1 MPYVDDRI
9 VYDADS
15 HVMELEGWLSGYADP
30 GVRDALRPLF
40 LEGAGA
46 FVRETIAKAEQR
58 RDDAAAMAA
67 LEADIMHDKGW
78 LGLGAFDPE
87 QRSRALDHLG
97 FAAQLV
103 FSTFAPTQFEG
114 KDLELLYGGTQAHNR
129 AMADFCAHDA
139 RLLPVAYVP
148 WGPPDLTLQLAQEA
162 IDLDSA
168 AILVPSVPPRDG
180 NSPTH
185 PDYHPFWALLE
196 ESDVPFVLHIGGGG
210 RLTRPAFHR
219 NGIPVTDFLGGGEN
233 IRAKDYIGISH
244 PPEMFL
250 AAMVFDGILEK
261 FPGLRGGSIE
271 QGALWVVPWMR
282 KLDLARRSFG
292 RTEQVLREL
301 PMEPSDY
308 VRRQLRFTP
317 FPGEP
322 VGWMIEHGGPE
333 LFCFSSDYPHPE
345 GTRDPVGRFEATLD
359 GIDEDTRDRFYC
371 RNFADLMG
379 GRIAQVR

>member
-1 MPYVDDRI
+1 MPYVEGRV

-15 HVMELEGWLSGYADP
+15 HLMELGDWLAEYADP
-30 GVRDALRPLF
+30 DVRDDLRPLY
-40 LEGAGA
+40 LGGAGS
-46 FVRETIAKAEQR
+46 FVRESIAKAEAR
-58 RDDAAAMAA
+58 HTDADALGA

-78 LGLGAFDPE
+78 MALGAFDAE
-87 QRSRALDHLG
+87 QRSRALDQLG

-114 KDLELLYGGTQAHNR
+114 KDMRLLYGGTRAHNR
-129 AMADFCAHDA
+129 AIVEFCAGDA
-139 RLLPVAYVP
+139 RLLPVGYAP
-148 WGPPDLTLQLAQEA
+148 WGPPELTLQAAQEA
-162 IDLDSA
+162 IDLGAA
-168 AILVPSVPPRDG
+168 AILVPSVPPRDA

-196 ESDVPFVLHIGGGG
+196 ERGVPFVVHVGGGG

-244 PPEMFL
+244 PPEVFL
-250 AAMVFDGILEK
+250 AALIFDGILER
-261 FPGLRGGSIE
+261 FPRLRGGSIE
-271 QGALWVVPWMR
+271 QGALWVVPWMK
-282 KLDLARRSFG
+282 KLDLARRTFG
-292 RTEQVLREL
+292 RTEEVLRNL
-301 PMEPSDY
+301 PLEPSDY

-322 VGWMIEHGGPE
+322 VGWMIEEGGPE

-345 GTRDPVGRFEATLD
+345 GTKDPIGRFDATLA
-359 GIDEDTRDRFYC
+359 GIDETRLDRFY
-371 RNFADLMG
+371 RANFADLMG
-379 GRIAQVR
+379 EALAR

>member
-15 HVMELEGWLSGYADP
+15 HVMELEGWLADYADP
-30 GVRDALRPLF
+30 DVREALRPLY
-40 LEGAGA
+40 LGGAGRA
-46 FVRETIAKAEQR
+46 VREAIAKAEQR
-58 RDDAAAMAA
+58 RDDSSTLAA
-67 LEADIMHDKGW
+67 LESDIMSDKGW
-78 LGLGAFDPE
+78 LALGAFDPE
-87 QRSRALDHLG
+87 RRSRALDQLG

-103 FSTFAPTQFEG
+103 FSTFAPTQFG
-114 KDLELLYGGTQAHNR
+114 GDDLDLLYGGTRAHNR
-129 AMADFCAHDA
+129 AMVDFCAHDA

-148 WGPPDLTLQLAQEA
+148 WGPTELTLQAARDA
-162 IDLDSA
+162 IDLGCA
-168 AILVPSVPPRDG
+168 AILLPSVPPRDG

-185 PDYHPFWALLE
+185 PDYHPFWALLQDA
-196 ESDVPFVLHIGGGG
+196 DVPFVLHIGGGG

-250 AAMVFDGILEK
+250 AAMVFDGILER
-261 FPGLRGGSIE
+261 FPRLRGGSVE

-282 KLDLARRSFG
+282 KLDIARRSFG

-345 GTRDPVGRFEATLD
+345 GTRDPVGRFEATLA
-359 GIDEDTRDRFYC
+359 GIDDDTRDRFY
-371 RNFADLMG
+371 RTNFADLMG
-379 GRIAQVR
+379 GRIAT